1 MYLVYIILLV
11 FLALRIYFNVYAL
24 NRDSKSLLNLISTT
38 IICVSS
44 FYFFAGAILA
54 GAFFRDAGYLNRYAF
69 VIGLCFLFVDSLF
82 SVVQVV
88 RVFVFKFSIRVR
100 IYRFLSLAMIFLT
113 ANVGVATLYT
123 LGPP

>member
-1 MYLVYIILLV
+1 MFPLYLISLVLLV
-11 FLALRIYFNVYAL
+11 IRIYLNIYVL
-24 NRDSKSLLNLISTT
+24 NRDSKSLLNLISTL

-44 FYFFAGAILA
+44 FYFFAGAVLA
-54 GAFFRDAGYLNRYAF
+54 DTFFHDAGYLNRYAY

-88 RVFVFKFSIRVR
+88 RVFVFKFGIRVR
-100 IYRFLSLAMIFLT
+100 IYRFLSLAMIYLMAT
-113 ANVGVATLYT
+113 AGVMMLYS